1 MGIGGVTSANNSM
14 SVMQMTPAS
23 LKDHKSKS
31 IENEITDVQ
40 RQIQKVSS
48 DDELSVNE
56 KTDERKKL
64 QREKSSLD
72 TELKQYQEELLRSQK
87 REIRLTEL
95 QEKQNPASKTDAA
108 KDTAQ
113 AAESTAQATEPTA
126 NTANTANK
134 ENRPTD
140 EKQPLQPGTIITQN
154 SDGTVILKGTLQ
166 QSKNAGKAA
175 ENERAEKKQADETG
189 AAAVVAAAE
198 ETPVQTEE
206 ESEDTA
212 ADTALSDKQMQAMV
226 ASDASMKQ
234 ADRMGT
240 LVAKTED
247 GIAILKGE
255 IKQDAYRG
263 VDTERKEAE
272 LSDMQKQR
280 EREMGVQFALLG
292 AGGHIMKSAS
302 DSESVKD
309 RTQADSEKS
318 FQVSGL
324 NLPQD
329 EQAAQERFHVAIA

>member
-31 IENEITDVQ
+31 IENEIIDVQ

-126 NTANTANK
+126 NTANK
-134 ENRPTD
+134 ETQPTD
-140 EKQPLQPGTIITQN
+140 EKQPLQPGTIITRN

-166 QSKNAGKAA
+166 QSENAGKAA
-175 ENERAEKKQADETG
+175 ENERAEKEQADETG

-206 ESEDTA
+206 EREDTA

-226 ASDASMKQ
+226 SSDASMKQ

-255 IKQDAYRG
+255 IKQDAYRS

-272 LSDMQKQR
+272 LSDMQKQK

-302 DSESVKD
+302 DSESLKD

-329 EQAAQERFHVAIA
+329 EQAAQERFHAAIA